1 MAAFFNLTLD
11 TTAPSEGSISIISL
25 SGTRSITATLHALEA
40 AQMKLY
46 GDIGAGSAATA
57 EADAV
62 WEAYAES
69 KVIQLTDGD
78 GAKTVKVKF
87 RDGVGNETA
96 EYSATT
102 TLDTTAPV
110 VTVTGPDKATI
121 SKVDGYNVSAFS
133 FSADSLFVAY
143 TVRVVPESGSLYTAG
158 VEIGTQNGSVNMSGE
173 TEIAADTTVNCTI
186 NAADLE
192 AASSGD
198 GAKIVKVFV
207 KDAAGNWSV

>member
-1 MAAFFNLTLD
+1 MAAFFTLTLD
-11 TTAPSEGSISIISL
+11 TTAPSGGSISIINL
-25 SGTRSITATLHALEA
+25 CGTRSVTATLHALDA

-46 GDIGAGSAATA
+46 GDIGAESAATA
-57 EADAV
+57 EADAA
-62 WEAYAES
+62 WETYAES
-69 KVIQLTDGD
+69 KVIQLTSGD
-78 GAKTVKVKF
+78 GAKTVKVRF
-87 RDGVGNETA
+87 RDSVGNETA

-110 VTVTGPDKATI
+110 VTVVGPDKATL
-121 SKVDGYNVSAFS
+121 SKVEGYSVSAFS
-133 FSADSLFVAY
+133 FSADSAFVAY

-158 VEIGTQNGSVNMSGE
+158 VEIGTGNGSVNMSGE
-173 TEIAADTTVNCTI
+173 MEVAADTTVNCSI
-186 NAADLE
+186 HAADLE